1 MILLYF
7 GFLRLSTYFC
17 TDLQVFFVFVEGA
30 QFMYEIFKQLLEQ
43 KGVTAY
49 RVSVETGVS
58 QGSLSDWKNGKSRPK
73 YESIKKIADYF
84 GVSVD
89 YLLNG
94 SDNKKSP
101 AKVAEDDDFSF
112 ALLHGTEGLT
122 EEGKKELLA
131 YKDYLFHKYI
141 EKNK

>member
-1 MILLYF
+1 
-7 GFLRLSTYFC
+7 
-17 TDLQVFFVFVEGA
+17 
-30 QFMYEIFKQLLEQ
+30 MYEVFAQLLKQ

-84 GVSVD
+84 DVSVD

-94 SDNKKSP
+94 PDNKKSP
-101 AKVAEDDDFSF
+101 AETAEDDEVPEDFI
-112 ALLHGTEGLT
+112 
-122 EEGKKELLA
+122 LLA
-131 YKDYLFHKYI
+131 RKADEIPPQKRKQLYKFLNSTIDTFLEAIKD
-141 EKNK
+141 ENGSKPE